1 MNSRNND
8 KTFLT
13 KKWLNY
19 IKSKII
25 NFRKDISNFRDFNY
39 NENLETDLE
48 IEYAE
53 KNEINILI
61 FFFPK
66 KSKIYN

>member
-61 FFFPK
+61 FF
-66 KSKIYN
+66 